1 MDEAFL
7 QEIRKRL
14 QVEVKHTQGD
24 GVVVSQHVLV
34 GGKTDCWDLE

>member
-14 QVEVKHTQGD
+14 QIEMKHTQSD
-24 GVVVSQHVLV
+24 SVVVSQHVLV
-34 GGKTDCWDLE
+34 GGKPDCWDLE